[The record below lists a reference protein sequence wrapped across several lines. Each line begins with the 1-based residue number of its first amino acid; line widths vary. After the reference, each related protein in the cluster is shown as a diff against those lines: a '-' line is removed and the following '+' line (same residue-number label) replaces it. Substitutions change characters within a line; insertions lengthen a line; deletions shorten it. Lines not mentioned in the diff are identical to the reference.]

1 LFKSSELEDRLAR
14 VLGQLDQNLE
24 GYFNIDNSAKH
35 LKKIAYALRC
45 FKLYRF
51 FFFWQAGLDVR
62 DESLC
67 CTLV

>member
-1 LFKSSELEDRLAR
+1 LS
-14 VLGQLDQNLE
+14 QLDQNLE
-24 GYFNIDNSAKH
+24 GYFNINDSAKN
-35 LKKIAYALRC
+35 LKKLANALRC